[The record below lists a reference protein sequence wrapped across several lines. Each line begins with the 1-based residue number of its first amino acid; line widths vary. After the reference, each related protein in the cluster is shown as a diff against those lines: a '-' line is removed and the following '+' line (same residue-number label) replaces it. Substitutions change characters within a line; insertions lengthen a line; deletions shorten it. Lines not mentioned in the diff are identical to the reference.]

1 MTFTVSGNPFVTPR
15 SLRRDKISL
24 IFHSSD
30 PGPDCKSFR
39 FPANA
44 IFTGRSD
51 ASGTSIGT
59 GTIPD
64 EADNC
69 FVYFVETIRNK
80 GEEDWN
86 EIAVAAVGDRVVTFL
101 NGFRVVDLTDP
112 QIEKEG
118 KVGLQLHGGSDGQ
131 MWFKNFQV
139 MKITPEQR
147 ALIER

>member
-1 MTFTVSGNPFVTPR
+1 MNSALYFRAHEVDTPWLLRGCQDEIAGNGKEAGIWHTAGG
-15 SLRRDKISL
+15 
-24 IFHSSD
+24 
-30 PGPDCKSFR
+30 PGQP
-39 FPANA
+39 
-44 IFTGRSD
+44 GRGWL
-51 ASGTSIGT
+51 GTD
-59 GTIPD
+59 D
-64 EADNC
+64 EFA
-69 FVYFVETIRNK
+69 ESIRNK
-80 GEEDWN
+80 GDEAWN